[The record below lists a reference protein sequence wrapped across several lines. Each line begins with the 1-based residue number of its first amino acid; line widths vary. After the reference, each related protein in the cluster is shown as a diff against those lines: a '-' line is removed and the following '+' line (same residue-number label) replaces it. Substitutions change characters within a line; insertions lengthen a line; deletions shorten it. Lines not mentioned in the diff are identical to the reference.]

1 MRYTV
6 FDIET
11 GPLPVDFL
19 VNQMPEFQAP
29 ANWKDEEKIQAKIKE
44 QESKWFQKAAL
55 DASTGQVLAIGYKDQ
70 DGNVAIDSQKTSS
83 ERELLESFWDLST
96 KDHTSK
102 WIGFNSHGFDL
113 PFLFRRSLVH
123 GITVGQPIR
132 ENRYW
137 PNKFTDLMEV
147 WSCGNREQR
156 ISLDR
161 LSHMLGIG
169 GKSGSGA
176 QFAELFI
183 SNPKAAFDY
192 LKHDLDLTDSVLQ
205 KMLPWIAGGHDE

>member
-1 MRYTV
+1 MNYNI

-11 GPLPVDFL
+11 GPLSVEFL
-19 VNQMPEFQAP
+19 IDQMPAFKAP
-29 ANWKDEEKIQAKIKE
+29 SNYKDEAKIEANIKE
-44 QESKWFQKAAL
+44 QENRWFQKAAL
-55 DASTGQVLAIGYKDQ
+55 DAATGQVLAIGYKDH
-70 DGNVAIDSQKTSS
+70 DGNIAIHSQKSSS
-83 ERELLESFWDLST
+83 EREILQNFWDLST

-137 PNKFTDLMEV
+137 PRKFTDLMEV
-147 WSCGNREQR
+147 WSCGNNQQR

-161 LSHMLGIG
+161 IAKMLGIG

-176 QFAELFI
+176 HFAELFI

-205 KMLPWIAGGHDE
+205 KMLPWIAGGQDE